1 MTRTDICTCAV
12 ADALPRFAS
21 AEPLEDGA
29 GEVLLHYLPTPVES
43 LSWLTDGNPC
53 YCSMMAGQGMPH
65 YVYGKARNGSYV
77 SPSHG
82 GDDGRVAGIG
92 GCGSGVVLGGALI
105 VAAMGDVTCMPGS
118 QNMIVCL
125 CLCVYAVSQVS
136 YEFMGMVDAGKL
148 SKWGVTREDVE
159 YDIAWHQ
166 EFARIRL
173 EDGV

>member
-1 MTRTDICTCAV
+1 M
-12 ADALPRFAS
+12 
-21 AEPLEDGA
+21 
-29 GEVLLHYLPTPVES
+29 
-43 LSWLTDGNPC
+43 GNPRC
-53 YCSMMAGQGMPH
+53 CSMMGGQGMPH

-77 SPSHG
+77 SRSHG
-82 GDDGRVAGIG
+82 GDGGRVGGIG
-92 GCGSGVVLGGALI
+92 GCGSGGCGASI
-105 VAAMGDVTCMPGS
+105 VAAMGDITRMPGS
-118 QNMIVCL
+118 LNMVVCL
-125 CLCVYAVSQVS
+125 CLCVYAASQVS